1 MISEVSSS
9 LCDTQQFTSSLLEW
23 LLNSSLGLLG
33 VSRVPSKY
41 KLLFKVGGIIKRTI
55 QQFLL
60 EAAVGFLSLLCTLK
74 ECTVV

>member
-9 LCDTQQFTSSLLEW
+9 LCDTQQFTSLLEFF
-23 LLNSSLGLLG
+23 LNSSLGLLG

-55 QQFLL
+55 L
-60 EAAVGFLSLLCTLK
+60 
-74 ECTVV
+74 